1 MEFKTNIRNKI
12 LGLILLFPALAFSQ
26 AGSDRVRMLVNALE
40 NDSDYKVR
48 IAAAQALSQIAD
60 GSAADWMVRAFR
72 KDTNDAVRLAILYSI
87 SEIPDQKILSPLIEL
102 ANQEVLSPKER
113 IVIEQILWNFK
124 EVFNTSAWIAEALN
138 SNDVQMKRISIW
150 ILGIV
155 GDANLVPVF
164 EKLTESS
171 HEEIQVQS
179 FESLSKAGS
188 QEALD
193 FCKQKQQE
201 QLIPQV
207 ARAAK
212 YCEQMNSLLIGKKMT
227 SDRTFRKKMVVVL
240 DDVQKN
246 SLKPSNFSSYL
257 NKNLN
262 GRQVDQAVA
271 FLRPIS
277 SPASS
282 EKTVKL
288 IQQEKIQTFQLVV
301 DLVSKYE
308 FDSRDLEILKSIVR
322 ENSYALDHCYVNEL
336 KNHPTLKGDIKTF
349 FKIQKSGELSQIK
362 ISESTL
368 KNEDVENCMLFE
380 LAKFEFPKLP
390 VDFVN
395 LIYTF
400 SFTPPKQK
408 TTVTFQ

>member
-1 MEFKTNIRNKI
+1 MVFKINIRNKI
-12 LGLILLFPALAFSQ
+12 LGLILLVPALAFSQ
-26 AGSDRVRMLVNALE
+26 TGSDRVRMLVNALE

-72 KDTNDAVRLAILYSI
+72 KDTNEAVRLAILYSI
-87 SEIPDQKILSPLIEL
+87 SEIPDQRILSPLIEL

-113 IVIEQILWNFK
+113 VVIEQILWNFK
-124 EVFNTSAWIAEALN
+124 EVFNSSSWIAEALN

-150 ILGIV
+150 ILGIIS
-155 GDANLVPVF
+155 DSNLVPVF
-164 EKLTESS
+164 AKLTEST

-188 QEALD
+188 QDALD

-212 YCEQMNSLLIGKKMT
+212 YCEQMNSLLLSKKMT
-227 SDRTFRKKMVVVL
+227 SDRTFRKKMVIML
-240 DDVQKN
+240 DDVKKN
-246 SLKPSNFSSYL
+246 SLKPSNFSNYL

-262 GRQVDQAVA
+262 RRDVDQAVA
-271 FLRPIS
+271 FLKPIS
-277 SPASS
+277 APGSS

-288 IQQEKIQTFQLVV
+288 IQKEKIQTFQLVV

-322 ENSYALDHCYVNEL
+322 ENSNSLDHCYVTEL
-336 KNHPTLKGDIKTF
+336 KNNPTLKGEIKTF
-349 FKIQKSGELSQIK
+349 FKIMKSGDLAQIK
-362 ISESTL
+362 ITESTL
-368 KNEDVENCMLFE
+368 KSEPVESCMMTE
-380 LAKFEFPKLP
+380 LAQFEFPKLP
-390 VDFVN
+390 VEFVN

-408 TTVTFQ
+408 NQVTFQ